1 MSKIKY
7 DKNSP
12 LAEYYAKT
20 EVDGDII
27 SYHDDRIT
35 YLLNQSAGTITAVI
49 RWKYEWYKDQTVT
62 DDWTVWEKAVF
73 MRAVYLSTQQEWNG
87 KITYSVSGESEFAK
101 KFKEKPLPFD
111 VRIVPVSQNED
122 WQVIATKVL
131 PGADLRTYVDFK
143 ASTVHIDSADLEKVA
158 KCTNCNN
165 TLQVNIPHEVGHV
178 LGYIDDDYDS
188 SSPYVGDISGLMNV
202 GMELR
207 ERYLE
212 SSTITLNVILPD
224 TTFTLLRVNK

>member
-1 MSKIKY
+1 
-7 DKNSP
+7 
-12 LAEYYAKT
+12 
-20 EVDGDII
+20 
-27 SYHDDRIT
+27 
-35 YLLNQSAGTITAVI
+35 
-49 RWKYEWYKDQTVT
+49 
-62 DDWTVWEKAVF
+62 
-73 MRAVYLSTQQEWNG
+73 
-87 KITYSVSGESEFAK
+87 
-101 KFKEKPLPFD
+101 
-111 VRIVPVSQNED
+111 
-122 WQVIATKVL
+122 
-131 PGADLRTYVDFK
+131 
-143 ASTVHIDSADLEKVA
+143 ADLEKVA